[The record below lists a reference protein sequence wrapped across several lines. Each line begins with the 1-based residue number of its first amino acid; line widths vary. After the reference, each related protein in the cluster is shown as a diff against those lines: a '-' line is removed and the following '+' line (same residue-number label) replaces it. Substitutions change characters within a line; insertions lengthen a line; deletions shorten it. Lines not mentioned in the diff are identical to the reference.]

1 MPYLIRLPSAILM
14 MRFMTPTSTCMAASH
29 MVTPYQDLP
38 LLLTTTG
45 TILTTL
51 VNTYDVPAYVTCMI
65 VCIFLFLVLY

>member
-14 MRFMTPTSTCMAASH
+14 MRFMILTSTCMAASH
-29 MVTPYQDLP
+29 MATPYQDLP

-51 VNTYDVPAYVTCMI
+51 VNTHNLTAYVTYMI